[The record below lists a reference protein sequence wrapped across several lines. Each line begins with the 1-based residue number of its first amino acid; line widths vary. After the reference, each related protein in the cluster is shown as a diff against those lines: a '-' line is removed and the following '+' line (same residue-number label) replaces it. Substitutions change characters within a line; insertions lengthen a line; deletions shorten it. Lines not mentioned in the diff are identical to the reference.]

1 MQQPIVSLIFP
12 PLEAY
17 ISYVHFRYS
26 NVFFKEIA
34 RVSDIC
40 SFLRALQSV
49 TGQFCQSIMQKF
61 SVHPNFGMIK
71 VYKTIVVD
79 LDTWRIIYNAA
90 RASLLGRHLYNH
102 QDILTEKFPLMLEQ
116 DTGQTE

>member
-1 MQQPIVSLIFP
+1 
-12 PLEAY
+12 
-17 ISYVHFRYS
+17 
-26 NVFFKEIA
+26 
-34 RVSDIC
+34 
-40 SFLRALQSV
+40 
-49 TGQFCQSIMQKF
+49 
-61 SVHPNFGMIK
+61 MIK

-116 DTGQTE
+116 DTGQAE